1 MLVNVRHV
9 KQVPDRKTDVSDP
22 AWLCQLAEAGLL
34 RASFVH
40 PVYPGAAPADPLP
53 QAQIVSILCA
63 CWHMLTTGEPLPRPQ
78 RDYFRRRNSE
88 RQTRRLVA
96 QLERL
101 DTPSRRRRRQPEVA
115 QTHFSFSTSTSHR

>member
-9 KQVPDRKTDVSDP
+9 KQVPDRKTDVSDA

-40 PVYPGAAPADPLP
+40 PVDPGAAPADPLP

-63 CWHMLTTGEPLPRPQ
+63 CWHMLRTGELYREAAVTT
-78 RDYFRRRNSE
+78 S
-88 RQTRRLVA
+88 A
-96 QLERL
+96 AA
-101 DTPSRRRRRQPEVA
+101 TPSAPPA
-115 QTHFSFSTSTSHR
+115 ASSPNSNASHRVTLEAAAASPHRHLR